1 MSEPFVVA
9 FVLGVTPGKW
19 AGIWAERMP
28 RTPLELRPL
37 SPEEALSAVVA
48 GTVDAAFIRLPV
60 EGEDLGVI
68 PLYEERPVVVMP
80 KEHVLSVLD
89 EVSAQDLDGE
99 TVLEGDPAADI
110 ELVAAGVGVTIV
122 PESIARA
129 LSRRDVVARP
139 ATDAPTT
146 RVALVWRTD
155 SATTLTEEFIGIVR
169 GRTANSSR
177 GATPDPVTPS
187 SKVAPKSRP
196 APRKKPPQP
205 RRPRRR

>member
-37 SPEEALSAVVA
+37 SPEDALSGVVA
-48 GTVDAAFIRLPV
+48 GTVDAAFVRLPV

-89 EVSAQDLDGE
+89 EVSALDMAGE
-99 TVLEGDPAADI
+99 KTLEGDWAADV
-110 ELVAAGVGVTIV
+110 ELVAAGVGVTV
-122 PESIARA
+122 LPQSVARA
-129 LSRRDVVARP
+129 LSRRGAAGDGRSNNTGGPGLAHRLGHDTHRGVHRYRAGP
-139 ATDAPTT
+139 
-146 RVALVWRTD
+146 D
-155 SATTLTEEFIGIVR
+155 S
-169 GRTANSSR
+169 
-177 GATPDPVTPS
+177 
-187 SKVAPKSRP
+187 
-196 APRKKPPQP
+196 Q
-205 RRPRRR
+205 